1 MINSILN
8 NIVNNKEKV
17 SIKNKPFPYII
28 IDDALPKEYY
38 EELDKSFPK
47 YNKIINNLNYQ
58 PNFVYRYNALQSLND
73 REIPEIWREFIKY
86 HTSYKFVL
94 EVLKTFKESIQ
105 KYYPDVKLPTMED
118 VGIRFS
124 KKNNFNTDCQF
135 VINTPTEKETSV
147 IEPHLDNPKEFYA
160 ALFYMRNK
168 DDDSS
173 GGDLTSYSYK
183 KDPIFYGKSRIKENN
198 VNLVDVI
205 NYKENRVVI
214 FLNTLFSAHGVT
226 KKSISPHYR
235 KYINII
241 GEFRYELFDFRKYLE
256 N

>member
-58 PNFVYRYNALQSLND
+58 PNFAYRYSALQSLND
-73 REIPEIWREFIKY
+73 REIPEIWKEFIKY
-86 HTSYKFVL
+86 HTSYEFVH
-94 EVLKTFKESIQ
+94 EVYKTFKESVQ
-105 KYYPDVKLPTMED
+105 KYYPDIKLPTKED

-124 KKNNFNTDCQF
+124 KKNNFDTDCQF

-173 GGDLTSYSYK
+173 GG
-183 KDPIFYGKSRIKENN
+183 I
-198 VNLVDVI
+198 
-205 NYKENRVVI
+205 
-214 FLNTLFSAHGVT
+214 
-226 KKSISPHYR
+226 
-235 KYINII
+235 
-241 GEFRYELFDFRKYLE
+241 
-256 N
+256 